1 MSNGIIEAV
10 DFRMQAMA
18 READQSKDSTV
29 QMTVRIPESLKTKLD
44 VISNFIGGTRNSIL
58 VEFLEISCREAI
70 ERIEHNPYMS
80 GLTVNGRTI
89 SEALEDGIK
98 GNRELDLPGLD
109 DALHEVDM
117 SLPAKPGKTRQA

>member
-1 MSNGIIEAV
+1 MNNGIIEAV

-18 READQSKDSTV
+18 READQNKDATV
-29 QMTVRIPESLKTKLD
+29 QMTVRIPESLKIKLD

-70 ERIEHNPYMS
+70 DRIENNPYMS
-80 GLTVNGRTI
+80 GLTVNERTI
-89 SEALEDGIK
+89 SEALEDGLK

-109 DALHEVDM
+109 DAFHEVDM
-117 SLPAKPGKTRQA
+117 SSPGKPGKTKRT